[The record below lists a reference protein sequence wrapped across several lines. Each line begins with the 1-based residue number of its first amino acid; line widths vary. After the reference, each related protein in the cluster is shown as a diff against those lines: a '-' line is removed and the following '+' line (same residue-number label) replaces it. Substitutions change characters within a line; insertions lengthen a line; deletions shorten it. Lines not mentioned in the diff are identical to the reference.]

1 MWKDEGYNENGI
13 KVEERQRGNKGERKL
28 ISQIDLE
35 MKEKEGSNILTED
48 DIEMV
53 DISESQM
60 DTQIDLT

>member
-1 MWKDEGYNENGI
+1 
-13 KVEERQRGNKGERKL
+13 
-28 ISQIDLE
+28 

-60 DTQIDLT
+60 DTQIDLTWQQQQTNIEQPLRVKLINKANPTNQPI